1 MKAFPAPHIIS
12 CVKCYTT
19 LGMVQ
24 FPSIHINHNIC
35 SILSLKVSQHY
46 IPWVPR
52 SSMSLWVLR
61 SSLSLWVLRRLP
73 VPMSTEE
80 ALCPSQVSRTLHT
93 WIWFHQ
99 EQKSSAHQTQ
109 PNDDIPAQT
118 TRDLNGKT
126 LVYSLPGTRP
136 MKSHKNFLRYQ
147 TFLPFLSLLL
157 QAQLLHLA
165 WLPMNLSDEIHPPC
179 KLWQHT
185 QHSPLNAKR
194 KVSRENIKLYIL

>member
-1 MKAFPAPHIIS
+1 MLYIVTK
-12 CVKCYTT
+12 
-19 LGMVQ
+19 
-24 FPSIHINHNIC
+24 SIAALYPM
-35 SILSLKVSQHY
+35 STKELY
-46 IPWVPR
+46 IPMSTKER
-52 SSMSLWVLR
+52 SI
-61 SSLSLWVLRRLP
+61 
-73 VPMSTEE
+73 PMSTEE

-99 EQKSSAHQTQ
+99 EQKSSSHWTQT
-109 PNDDIPAQT
+109 NDDIPAQT

-126 LVYSLPGTRP
+126 SVYSLPGTQP

-165 WLPMNLSDEIHPPC
+165 WLPTNLSDEIRPPC

-185 QHSPLNAKR
+185 QHSPLNAKC
-194 KVSRENIKLYIL
+194 KVSRENIKL